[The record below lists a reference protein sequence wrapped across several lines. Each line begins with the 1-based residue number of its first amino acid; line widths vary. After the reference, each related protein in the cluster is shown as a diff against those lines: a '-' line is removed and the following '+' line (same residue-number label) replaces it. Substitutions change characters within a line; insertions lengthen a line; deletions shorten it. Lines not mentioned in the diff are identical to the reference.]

1 MPITVAEKEHWKERI
16 AKRIDYRVET
26 LVARQDPLLLQRV
39 AEQARARAYE
49 SLGIAAQQRELD
61 EIEKKKEEIEKRE
74 RRLRAEQ
81 AAVINGTSVEDELEK
96 GGNYPYYRT
105 DDVNRA
111 LDSRAKALESD
122 LLAETELGRQILAL
136 RGEKD
141 NLLDTVWLATSTTQ
155 IKELWAQ
162 VNALLEVSPTALEQK
177 ALAIAPVQE
186 E

>member
-16 AKRIDYRVET
+16 AKRIDHRVET

-61 EIEKKKEEIEKRE
+61 EIDKRKEELEKRE

-81 AAVINGTSVEDELEK
+81 AAIINGTSVEDELEK
-96 GGNYPYYRT
+96 GGNYPYYRN